1 MGNYYDVA
9 IIGCGLSG
17 IALARELKKLD
28 ASIILFDKARGLGG
42 RVATRRLGTNFINH
56 GVDHFRVEDLNLS
69 LLVNLGLEKKIFKLD
84 NKDCFSEGS
93 INEWIKILAQDLN
106 IKKESH
112 LKKII
117 STEQGYELRDKEDKV
132 MAVAKTVIL
141 ATPAPQAHD
150 ILKESSLEMPQLS
163 QVTYEA
169 SIQFFI
175 QLKNQ
180 TKTPLNEQIFLAPK
194 KIQQTLWYEVI
205 PSKINDFLDFDK
217 EVLIDKFINE
227 LKITR
232 EDILEVHAHK
242 WRYSRAQV
250 FLKAQDQFHL
260 KHKNVYLVGDYFFGN
275 DLNAAIKSVQNLMT
289 FFN

>member
-1 MGNYYDVA
+1 MGNFYDVA

-17 IALARELKKLD
+17 VALARELKKLD

-56 GVDHFRVEDLNLS
+56 GVEHFRVEDLNLS
-69 LLVNLGLEKKIFKLD
+69 HLVNLGLDKKIFKLAD
-84 NKDCFSEGS
+84 KECFSSGS

-112 LKKII
+112 LKQII
-117 STEQGYELRDKEDKV
+117 STEQGHELRDKEGKV

-150 ILKESSLEMPQLS
+150 ILKESGLDMPQLS
-163 QVTYEA
+163 QVKYEA
-169 SIQFFI
+169 CIQFFI

-180 TKTPLNEQIFLAPK
+180 LQVPMNEKIFLPPK
-194 KIQQTLWYEVI
+194 KTQQTLWYEVI
-205 PSKINDFLDFDK
+205 SSKINDYLEFEK
-217 EVLIDKFINE
+217 EVLIDKFISE
-227 LKITR
+227 LQINR

-250 FLKAQDQFHL
+250 FLNAQDQFHL
-260 KHKNVYLVGDYFFGN
+260 KHRNVYLVGDYFFGN
-275 DLNAAIKSVQNLMT
+275 DLNAAIRSVQNLMT